1 MGTDISGAGA
11 ESGSKKRDGDD
22 TGNDAGVVGLVDA
35 LCVIRLLRGV
45 AAVRAL
51 VGNRDD
57 DLGCV
62 GIPVVVQLGRR
73 IARDVA
79 LGVSPRQTGPSRAG
93 APEFAVVSAI
103 LGEIDRPAVV
113 YYLSQLPNPT

>member
-1 MGTDISGAGA
+1 MRADVGGTRA
-11 ESGSKKRDGDD
+11 ESSSEKRDGDD

-93 APEFAVVSAI
+93 APEFAVVSTI
-103 LGEIDRPAVV
+103 LGEVDRSAVV
-113 YYLSQLPNPT
+113 DYLSQLPDST

>member
-1 MGTDISGAGA
+1 MRADVGGTGA
-11 ESGSKKRDGDD
+11 ESSSEKRDGDD
-22 TGNDAGVVGLVDA
+22 ASNDAGVVGLVDA
-35 LCVIRLLRGV
+35 LCVIRLLCGV

-73 IARDVA
+73 IAWDVA
-79 LGVSPRQTGPSRAG
+79 LGVSPRQTGPIRAG

-103 LGEIDRPAVV
+103 LREIDRPAVV
-113 YYLSQLPNPT
+113 DYLSQLPDST